1 MSKKKKELEAA
12 AGSGVAGLLNDL
24 KSRYPGKIFNAGEY
38 SMPWMLKRLP
48 TSILDLDL
56 ALSGGFPAGGMSF
69 LTGKQGVGKN
79 WIANQVMREHQL
91 RHGEATSIAVVSTEM
106 VYDKLFAKS
115 CGVRVALSDLE
126 IGELNRQMERDCG
139 EGLAEEEIQELS
151 DQVGD
156 FVTVPPSTAEESL
169 MIAIDLIASR
179 EFDIVLI
186 DSFGSLL
193 TEHDRD
199 NDFSGSQ
206 RVGGAAM
213 LNTRFARKLNHALSP
228 DSKGN
233 PNLTCIL
240 GVNQVRDNTDRAN
253 KYSPK
258 TIEAGGWALKHARW
272 VTLAMSPQSA
282 IKDTKMG
289 KIGKTIRWEITK
301 QKAGGH
307 EGAMS
312 TFDFYYNLTG
322 INRAEHSVTVA
333 SKYGVVKRAGAWYSY
348 NGEKIG
354 QGAAKAA
361 QYIVDKG
368 LLDEIEDLTRAAAG
382 VRCSY

>member
-1 MSKKKKELEAA
+1 MPRKKKETAA
-12 AGSGVAGLLNDL
+12 SSGVAGVLNGL
-24 KSRYPGKIFNAGEY
+24 KSRYPGKVFHAGEY
-38 SMPWMLKRLP
+38 TMPWMLKRLP
-48 TSILDLDL
+48 TSILDLDI

-79 WIANQVMREHQL
+79 WIANQVMREHQI
-91 RHGEATSIAVVSTEM
+91 RHGENTSIAVVSTEM

-115 CGVRVALSDLE
+115 CGVRVALSELE
-126 IGELNRQMERDCG
+126 VNELSRQMERECG
-139 EGLAEEEIQELS
+139 EGLSDEEIEELL

-156 FVTVPPSTAEESL
+156 FVTVPPSTAEDSL
-169 MIAIDLIASR
+169 SIALELIGSR

-193 TEHDRD
+193 TEHDD
-199 NDFSGSQ
+199 ENDLSGSQ

-213 LNTRFARKLNHALSP
+213 LNTRFARKLNFALAP
-228 DSKGN
+228 DEKGN
-233 PNLTCIL
+233 PNLTCVL

-272 VTLAMSPQSA
+272 VTLQMSPVA
-282 IKDTKMG
+282 TIKDPKKG

-307 EGAMS
+307 EGAQS
-312 TFDFYYNLTG
+312 KYDFYYSLCG
-322 INRAEHSVTVA
+322 IARAEHSVAVA
-333 SKYGVVKRAGAWYSY
+333 AKHGVVDRAGAWYSY

-361 QYIVDKG
+361 QYVIEND
-368 LLDEIEDLTRAAAG
+368 LLDEIESLTLSKAG
-382 VRCSY
+382 IRCSY

>member
-1 MSKKKKELEAA
+1 MPRKKKETAA
-12 AGSGVAGLLNDL
+12 SSGVAGVLNGL
-24 KSRYPGKIFNAGEY
+24 KSRYPGKVFHAGEY
-38 SMPWMLKRLP
+38 TMPCMLKRLP
-48 TSILDLDL
+48 TSILDLDI

-79 WIANQVMREHQL
+79 WIANQVMREHQI
-91 RHGEATSIAVVSTEM
+91 RHGENTSIAVVSTEM

-115 CGVRVALSDLE
+115 CGVRVALSELE
-126 IGELNRQMERDCG
+126 VNELSRQMERECG
-139 EGLAEEEIQELS
+139 EGLSDEEIEELL

-156 FVTVPPSTAEESL
+156 FVTVPPSTAEDSL
-169 MIAIDLIASR
+169 SIALELIGSR

-193 TEHDRD
+193 TEHDD
-199 NDFSGSQ
+199 ENDLSGSQ

-213 LNTRFARKLNHALSP
+213 LNTRFARKLNFALAP
-228 DSKGN
+228 DEKGN
-233 PNLTCIL
+233 PNLTCVL

-258 TIEAGGWALKHARW
+258 TIEARGWALKHARW
-272 VTLAMSPQSA
+272 VTLQMSPVA
-282 IKDTKMG
+282 TIKDPKKG

-307 EGAMS
+307 EGAQS
-312 TFDFYYNLTG
+312 KYDFYYSLCG
-322 INRAEHSVTVA
+322 IARAEHSVAVA
-333 SKYGVVKRAGAWYSY
+333 AKHGVVDRAGAWYSY

-361 QYIVDKG
+361 QYVIEND
-368 LLDEIEDLTRAAAG
+368 LLDEIESLTLSKAG
-382 VRCSY
+382 IRCSY